1 MHVCVL
7 LLIPQVNIPHLLHYA
22 ASFDHDNDALII
34 GHVIDG
40 VWTRVHGFSG
50 GAGMLISR
58 KALSIFGC
66 ALSTGTMPLPPQ
78 GESSSSSTQHTAQQ
92 AQQSHLPPSTLSLPT
107 LLKGVP
113 NDAHIVNWARRLNI
127 QPVHTNR
134 FWYAAL
140 PADARVV
147 HYAGYNHARPSRGI
161 SDYVGPNGVEGVR
174 RRAAFSVEVGLS
186 GSLDAQMLGAVV
198 LHRVPP
204 ELMRAIDARLDGETR
219 RI

>member
-1 MHVCVL
+1 MAHHLLLHCTASDADYVCMCVLL

-78 GESSSSSTQHTAQQ
+78 V
-92 AQQSHLPPSTLSLPT
+92 LP
-107 LLKGVP
+107 
-113 NDAHIVNWARRLNI
+113 RR
-127 QPVHTNR
+127 
-134 FWYAAL
+134 
-140 PADARVV
+140 PA
-147 HYAGYNHARPSRGI
+147 
-161 SDYVGPNGVEGVR
+161 
-174 RRAAFSVEVGLS
+174 
-186 GSLDAQMLGAVV
+186 
-198 LHRVPP
+198 
-204 ELMRAIDARLDGETR
+204 
-219 RI
+219 

>member
-78 GESSSSSTQHTAQQ
+78 GEQQQQQHTAQQ
-92 AQQSHLPPSTLSLPT
+92 ASTAASPCTIYPLPPYP
-107 LLKGVP
+107 P
-113 NDAHIVNWARRLNI
+113 
-127 QPVHTNR
+127 Q
-134 FWYAAL
+134 
-140 PADARVV
+140 
-147 HYAGYNHARPSRGI
+147 RG
-161 SDYVGPNGVEGVR
+161 P
-174 RRAAFSVEVGLS
+174 
-186 GSLDAQMLGAVV
+186 
-198 LHRVPP
+198 
-204 ELMRAIDARLDGETR
+204 
-219 RI
+219 